1 MPQLFVL
8 SGPLVGRSF
17 ELHGAVVLGRSPE
30 CGVVL
35 ADRSVS
41 REHARIEPD
50 GAGWRIVDLGSRNG
64 IKVRGER
71 VELAALHDLDE
82 IVLGELLLRFR
93 TSAGADAA
101 PAAPAA
107 APPPAVP
114 RAPAPAPAPPR
125 PPPAPAAP
133 AADPVADEGGFELEE
148 EIHFAPPP
156 RAGPAPAPA
165 PPPSPAMAERDRERA
180 RILAAGQR
188 SGLFSGDLAQWP
200 LPLRLGAYLA
210 VLLALGGAAYGAF
223 WLVAKMRGG

>member
-17 ELHGAVVLGRSPE
+17 ELHGAAVLGRSPE

-71 VELAALHDLDE
+71 VERAALHDLDE

-93 TSAGADAA
+93 TSAGVDAA
-101 PAAPAA
+101 PAAPAPAA

-114 RAPAPAPAPPR
+114 RAPMPAPPR

-133 AADPVADEGGFELEE
+133 VSDEGGFELEE
-148 EIHFAPPP
+148 EIHLAPPP

-200 LPLRLGAYLA
+200 LPLRLFAYLT